1 MHIRLTRRRF
11 LQITAAGGAAT
22 ALPWLPGCGDA
33 ARVAPHFFDAAQR
46 SVVEALAAA
55 IAPEDE
61 TVGALGCDAVE
72 YIDRMLALFDL
83 DPPFVYGRG
92 PFSGREP
99 SPDPTTGDPTAD
111 FPPDLFLDAVP
122 LTRLQDAS
130 FRIEMFGSAA
140 VPNGNINE
148 GIIPPT
154 PGLQAL
160 YRDGIAALQTFA
172 TDRGAADFAALDETT
187 RLAGFVATSPDFQQ
201 AVLRNLAEGMFA
213 APEYGG
219 NRDAIGWEQYA
230 YDGDSQPL
238 GHTLFDRAT
247 QTLRDRPDEPNQTE
261 DPRRPTR
268 PFPPDVESFLN
279 AITLAQGGRRFF

>member
-1 MHIRLTRRRF
+1 VHLRLSRRRF
-11 LQITAAGGAAT
+11 LQLTAAGGAAT

-33 ARVAPHFFDAAQR
+33 ARTAPHFFDAAQR
-46 SVVEALAAA
+46 SAIEALVSA

-72 YIDRMLALFDL
+72 YIDRALAAFDAS
-83 DPPFVYGRG
+83 PPFFYGRG

-99 SPDPTTGDPTAD
+99 YPDPVTGDPTAD
-111 FPPDLFLDAVP
+111 FPPDLFLDPVS
-122 LTRLQDAS
+122 LTRLQEAS
-130 FRIEMFGSAA
+130 FRIELFGSGA
-140 VPNGNINE
+140 VPNGDLND
-148 GIIPPT
+148 GIVPPN

-160 YRDGIAALQTFA
+160 YQSGVAVLETFA
-172 TDRGAADFAALDETT
+172 AERGATDFAALDEPA
-187 RLAGFVATSPDFQQ
+187 RLAGFATTSPDFQQ
-201 AVLRNLAEGMFA
+201 AVLRHLAEGMFA

-219 NRDAIGWEQYA
+219 NRDAIGWEQYE

-247 QTLRDRPDEPNQTE
+247 QTLRDRTDEPNQTE

-268 PFPPDVESFLN
+268 PFPPNVEGFLA